1 MKFEQFYKDT
11 CLPQLKKELG
21 IKNLM
26 RVPRL
31 EKVVVSTCLKEAT
44 QDKKVLDHAVEE
56 MAVITG
62 QRPAVTR
69 ARKSIANF
77 KLREGMAIGC
87 RVVLRKKMMFEFL
100 NRLINVALPRM
111 RDFHGISPKGFDGK
125 GNYTL
130 GITEQ
135 IVFPEIDYDK
145 IEKVWGMNVTIVTSA
160 QSDAEAKALLR
171 LLGMPFR
178 EN

>member
-1 MKFEQFYKDT
+1 MTFEQFYKEK
-11 CLPQLKKELG
+11 CLSQLKKELG
-21 IKNLM
+21 IENRM

-31 EKVVVSTCLKEAT
+31 EKVIVSTCLKEAT
-44 QDKKVLDHAVEE
+44 QDKKILDRAVEE

-77 KLREGMAIGC
+77 KLRQGMPIGC
-87 RVVLRKKMMFEFL
+87 RVILRKKMMFEFL

-111 RDFHGISPKGFDGK
+111 RDFHGISPKGFDGR

-130 GITEQ
+130 GISEQ

-145 IEKVWGMNVTIVTSA
+145 IEKIWGMNVTIVTTA
-160 QSDAEAKALLR
+160 KTDTEAKTLLR
-171 LLGMPFR
+171 FLGMPFR

>member
-1 MKFEQFYKDT
+1 MSFEKFYKEK
-11 CLPQLKKELG
+11 CLPKLQKELA
-21 IKNLM
+21 IENWM

-44 QDKKVLDHAVEE
+44 QDKKVLDHAAQE
-56 MAVITG
+56 MALITG

-77 KLREGMAIGC
+77 KLRQGMPIGC

-111 RDFHGISPKGFDGK
+111 RDFHGVSPKGFDGQ

-135 IVFPEIDYDK
+135 IVFPEIEYDK
-145 IEKVWGMNVTIVTSA
+145 IERVWGMNVTIVTSA
-160 QSDAEAKALLR
+160 KSDAEAKVLLR
-171 LLGMPFR
+171 LLGVPFR